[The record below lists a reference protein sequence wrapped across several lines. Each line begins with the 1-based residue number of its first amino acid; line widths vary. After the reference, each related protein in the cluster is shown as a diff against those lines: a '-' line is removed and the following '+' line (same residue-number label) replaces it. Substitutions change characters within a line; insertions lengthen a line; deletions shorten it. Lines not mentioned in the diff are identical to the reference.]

1 MSDSRTEKGNG
12 RVSIQKLYYRMGETV
27 QIVKGIDDN
36 LNAHIKGTNERD
48 KDYRKRIKSLE
59 TSRSVAKGATGFLSL
74 GFVVAILEY
83 FQVFKQ

>member
-1 MSDSRTEKGNG
+1 MNDSKTEKGNS
-12 RVSIQKLYYRMGETV
+12 RISMQKLYYRMGETV

-48 KDYRKRIKSLE
+48 KNHLKRIESLE
-59 TSRSVAKGATGFLSL
+59 TSRNIAKGATGFLSL

-83 FQVFKQ
+83 FGIFRS

>member
-1 MSDSRTEKGNG
+1 MSSDWTEKRNG
-12 RVSIQKLYYRMGETV
+12 KISMQKLYYRMGETV

-48 KDYRKRIKSLE
+48 KDHRKRIKSLE
-59 TSRSVAKGATGFLSL
+59 TSMSIAKGATGFLSL

-83 FQVFKQ
+83 FGVFRS